1 MNATT
6 EGVVRAPS
14 KFLMMQEVLSSMT
27 EVQGLVVPRSIPI
40 RHQVCMLEDIR
51 HSCLSGRWLSNSEHG
66 GVKKGKEVTSQYV
79 NIANKPIIR

>member
-1 MNATT
+1 
-6 EGVVRAPS
+6 
-14 KFLMMQEVLSSMT
+14 
-27 EVQGLVVPRSIPI
+27 
-40 RHQVCMLEDIR
+40 MLEDIR